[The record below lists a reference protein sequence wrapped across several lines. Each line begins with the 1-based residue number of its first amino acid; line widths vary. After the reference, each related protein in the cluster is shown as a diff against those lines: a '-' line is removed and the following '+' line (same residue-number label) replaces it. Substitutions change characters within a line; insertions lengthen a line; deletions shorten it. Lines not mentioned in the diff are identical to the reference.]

1 MRQTNSQA
9 LNVGVETLRVDKQT
23 RRRRGVEWGREHEAL
38 SIARKLFHLCR
49 KLRQRAAGLQQALEV
64 RENLRPT
71 AGDRFNQFRL
81 RPVDL
86 MQDGELH
93 EALHWLDF
101 HRALRIAFGSQ
112 FRPEL
117 IAPSDDD
124 ALL

>member
-1 MRQTNSQA
+1 MCETNSKA
-9 LNVGVETLRVDKQT
+9 LNVAVETLRVDKQT
-23 RRRRGVEWGREHEAL
+23 GRRRGVECGREHEAL

-71 AGDRFNQFRL
+71 AGDRVNQFRL

-93 EALHWLDF
+93 ETLHRLALHPVF
-101 HRALRIAFGSQ
+101 RI
-112 FRPEL
+112 
-117 IAPSDDD
+117 
-124 ALL
+124 